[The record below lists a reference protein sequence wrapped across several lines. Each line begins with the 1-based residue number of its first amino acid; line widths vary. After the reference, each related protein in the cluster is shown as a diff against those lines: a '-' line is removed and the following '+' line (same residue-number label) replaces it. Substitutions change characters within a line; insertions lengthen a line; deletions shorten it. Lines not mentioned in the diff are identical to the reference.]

1 MNQATASHYNP
12 VPDIRRLLLLSEQMC
27 ATLELA
33 EPDSAVLD
41 AGETER
47 EHLIKRIFAGS
58 VDRQLLAKFQ
68 APLQRALALN
78 NRLIRLAEEHRSRL
92 KQSLGGFRANQR
104 AGQLYQRVSGKPC

>member
-1 MNQATASHYNP
+1 MSQATAYNP
-12 VPDIRRLLLLSEQMC
+12 VPDIKRLLSLSEQMC
-27 ATLELA
+27 ATLTLD

-47 EHLIKRIFAGS
+47 EQLIKCIFASS

-92 KQSLGGFRANQR
+92 QQSLGGFRANQR
-104 AGQLYQRVSGKPC
+104 AGQLYQSVSGKSY